1 MTPGPDWPQATSYV
15 NHKSGLVNAARVRTI
30 ALLIPPAFTLSLGLF
45 HDLPTQF
52 IMMSV
57 GQQRQNHLFN
67 FDSLNYES
75 LMLVSV
81 DQGKMTPIKS
91 TFSSEESMST

>member
-1 MTPGPDWPQATSYV
+1 M
-15 NHKSGLVNAARVRTI
+15 ARVRTI
-30 ALLIPPAFTLSLGLF
+30 ALLMPLAFTLSLGLF
-45 HDLPTQF
+45 HDLPTKF

-81 DQGKMTPIKS
+81 DQGKNDSHKKHFLLRGEHEHLNLIAT
-91 TFSSEESMST
+91 TGGEQ